1 MLNKTKMQYPNLI
14 TPFIIQTACINIHVS
29 LKSFFF
35 FLRKQS
41 QESFCSQAVCFGIMA
56 IFLNKILNFQRLT
69 GQLTD
74 KQFHDKE
81 KPSPQIKQIKELI
94 LNFELE
100 FHSS

>member
-1 MLNKTKMQYPNLI
+1 
-14 TPFIIQTACINIHVS
+14 
-29 LKSFFF
+29 
-35 FLRKQS
+35 
-41 QESFCSQAVCFGIMA
+41 MA
-56 IFLNKILNFQRLT
+56 IFLNKILHFQRLT

-100 FHSS
+100 FHSSRHDILYEVQRHAHASE

>member
-29 LKSFFF
+29 LKS
-35 FLRKQS
+35 S

-56 IFLNKILNFQRLT
+56 IFLNKILHFQRLT